1 MEYDPEANSGHGQMK
16 FAIHSDRATLEDFEQ
31 KTFVVDLPKGYKEQG
46 TKFDR
51 FGLMNSMK
59 AGNPLTIYFDDLEY
73 DGTRQDFS
81 KDRNWKGSG
90 NDSSYARTEEGGL
103 HNFGF
108 SPTSNYAGGKPG
120 ELGGLMWRSGRY
132 AYYADRVGPLTLN
145 NRFEAIG
152 KVVLEVGPPDSGIYF
167 GWFNSAEKE
176 YSPPQA
182 GSFVGVKIGG
192 PTRVGHYFAPAYA
205 TSREGKIETSSPR
218 QHPPNIAFE
227 RRTGPLLVPGKVFAW
242 KLVYDPS
249 PNGGRGTIEAT
260 LGDESVTL
268 PLKDGDKEHGATFDR
283 FGLFTTHRGG
293 SFVRIFFDDLAY
305 TAKPP
310 R

>member
-1 MEYDPEANSGHGQMK
+1 MTFTIRSNSK
-16 FAIHSDRATLEDFEQ
+16 TPDDFEG
-31 KTFVVDLPKGYKEQG
+31 KTFIVNLPKGYKEQG

-59 AGNPLTIYFDDLEY
+59 AGNSLKIFFDDLEY
-73 DGTRQDFS
+73 NGTRQDFS
-81 KDRNWKGSG
+81 KDPNWTESG
-90 NDSSYARTEEGGL
+90 NRADYARTEEGGV
-103 HNFGF
+103 HDFGF
-108 SPTSNYAGGKPG
+108 SATSNYAGGKPG
-120 ELGGLMWRSGRY
+120 EAGGLMWRSGRY
-132 AYYADRVGPLTLN
+132 AYYADRVGPLSLGD
-145 NRFEAIG
+145 RLEASGTI
-152 KVVLEVGPPDSGIYF
+152 VLEVGPPDSGVYF
-167 GWFNSAEKE
+167 GWFNSAENE

-205 TSREGKIETSSPR
+205 TKREGKIETSSPR
-218 QHPPNIAFE
+218 QHPPNIAVE
-227 RRTGPLLVPGKVFAW
+227 RRTGPLLVPTKVFAW

-249 PNGGRGTIEAT
+249 ANSGRGAIEVT
-260 LGDESVTL
+260 LGNESVTL
-268 PLKDGDKEHGATFDR
+268 PLKDGDKETGATFDR

-305 TAKPP
+305 TAKSP